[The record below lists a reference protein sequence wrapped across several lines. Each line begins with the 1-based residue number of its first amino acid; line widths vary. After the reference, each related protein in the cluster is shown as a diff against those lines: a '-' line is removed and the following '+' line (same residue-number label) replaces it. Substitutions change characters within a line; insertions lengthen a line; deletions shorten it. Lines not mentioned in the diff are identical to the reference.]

1 MEHQK
6 MWFIYQYL
14 SGSDF
19 MVKLL
24 EKYGFITMMF
34 GSAFGF
40 ITLCSGFIT
49 LCSGFITIYGGF
61 ITVCSGFITAYS
73 GFITVHCKKK
83 SCSFTTQG
91 DGKSAA
97 ITLWCEF
104 TYDAKFIVLLFY
116 RKMM

>member
-1 MEHQK
+1 

-24 EKYGFITMMF
+24 EKYGFITVMF
-34 GSAFGF
+34 GSAF
-40 ITLCSGFIT
+40 GFIT

-73 GFITVHCKKK
+73 GFITVHCKKNH
-83 SCSFTTQG
+83 
-91 DGKSAA
+91 
-97 ITLWCEF
+97 L
-104 TYDAKFIVLLFY
+104 VLQHRVMVKVLPSPCDVNLP
-116 RKMM
+116 MMQI